1 MVRKFS
7 LAGANEKSTSA
18 QCNGASLTMEN
29 KNASTSGVTCNASDS
44 EKSNDH
50 ILTLMHLRKVL
61 NELLRSANSSEDRDR
76 KLYPV
81 IRLFMKVCKVFT
93 VEEITNRFK
102 EAAQFVSLISNFL
115 VQEIRIRAA
124 CPSTALPLTTLET
137 ALSVEAVCLL
147 ASGNRI
153 EAAVEIVA
161 YLKPTSDCSET
172 KVSGWSMLYSLSFL
186 LSSNKNCIVESA
198 CKTSL
203 PSTLVK
209 SLYLFCDLP
218 KTCPLDEDQVRT
230 LRGTLMKTM
239 TAMLKNP
246 RGIEQM
252 ASKDDLVLLFC
263 GVSSWCPVFNHTWRN
278 CSAELLM
285 TISSGVRSLL
295 LINYIHTHKCI
306 ELFVDNLKHSTQES
320 IPDMVEMICC
330 LLCIL
335 KDFASVSSI
344 LLDDFENADGYKFLS
359 DLVLQYENVQGQNE
373 QDSLRNLLFLVN
385 SVVSAGCDEIKLPE
399 VQNPWKTS
407 RTFHMPQPLGE
418 GRTVRNMKAF
428 ELLEAVF
435 IHSRQTYICCTIL
448 DVLYSMLT
456 ADPVNYFILENRC
469 PLGKFLETLSTKSLK
484 VQRKLF
490 DLIEYV
496 VFQLNYLPSKEFI
509 AIGPVLKMN
518 KLYRGSLDMASIH
531 LILGSLFK
539 ILTYSPAVKD
549 VFREVGLL
557 DVFITVLQ
565 NVYTSVKSEN
575 EPNEQLWDTF
585 TLTINTL
592 CLLVKQ
598 CNANV
603 VLVREI
609 GGTKTVFTM
618 VEDDRC
624 RPLALKLL
632 QHIMMNPSGEDEL
645 AGVLALLHSPTDNPI
660 SLKSDVLQFLSFVL
674 RESHR
679 VRMAFRRV
687 GGYVYLLSLILNMSG
702 SFKNLNKDFQQSD
715 SFFENFAYLR
725 NIFKV
730 LTMSMRFE
738 PSNAMFFQNEVKFNS
753 LTDSLHLLGC
763 FSEKRSFSV
772 IPVKKGIAEL
782 RVDFLSTLCD
792 IFNVAADEK
801 LSFPKGDLSENVV
814 VICAVLRLL
823 YDMAF
828 DRSDRTGKVIE
839 FSSEQPAH
847 SPNMI
852 SYRFASLIGQNA
864 FVVHTGAV
872 MCMFELLLYVE
883 QPNPMETL
891 NIQLFIIEI
900 VKSILRTERNQQ
912 VMCCVGLPRLLFDT
926 VSDVFFEEEHPLLPP
941 SYYILERLAAQG
953 MTPNELRS
961 FLRLDKPW
969 CCADLDSDEPCGSNV
984 VALNRVKTLV
994 SMMTPKDLRLS
1005 LLNASPPFVEFDM
1018 SIEGFGCIFL
1028 PSIAPVGF
1036 GFVTGG
1042 LPLMHSNSQ
1051 DATVMNRGGLGNG
1064 ERIFPPLA
1072 GLTYLCWVYVER
1084 FSESGAEAHPLR
1096 LLTVYRTLASSH
1108 SHVGQSCHQSRSLEA
1123 STPPTMQGSSE
1134 IACLQMQIS
1143 PVDRSLIIATYETD
1157 TPGADLDKDVG
1168 NADGFVRVGIEELRR
1183 DRQWNHLAVVL
1194 NRSVLKSSTVTVYVN
1209 GQQKASQRIQYVS
1222 HWPTMG
1228 TGAVASSLTTPQ
1240 TCTVNALIGTAPGPF
1255 RKQSSLLWRLSGA
1268 YLIEEA
1274 MSPQA
1279 VGQAYELGPHY
1290 TGSFQSPSSFL
1301 GCPMASL
1308 VTEERVSFG
1317 LHATA
1322 MSTMTLA
1329 RLRKIYNKQD
1339 SRAIGKLLGISSH
1352 ENITPVRLMH
1362 NSTVHLSGP
1371 ARTLGGVLV
1380 GYLGMRTFCA
1390 KSSAKLLETV
1400 GGIACVLGLVS
1411 MADDTE
1417 SLYAAIKALFFA
1429 LKTNRALNSEME
1441 KIHGYQILTVLLK
1454 EKSRFLN
1461 THVLYLLF
1469 SMVGTLDVTR
1479 ETVVIPNTQAF
1490 EDLFCDLQVWNDASV
1505 DLQRLLYEH
1514 FYQLIT
1520 ESGSH
1525 EENLA
1530 IVRHVGLLPRLL
1542 YTLAHQPHLLKATK
1556 DVIFNLISAILQPI
1570 ADYTS
1575 VLKFGQFIIATLQI
1589 KETSNI
1595 EKSLPN
1601 DIQDLQA
1608 LLFNEDA
1615 ETEVDAATMRIAYL
1629 VYIRN
1634 RCLNILLNMLL
1645 NTSGKLNFQL
1655 CEQICKVL
1663 GFDWILALFNASNHK
1678 GTVRAGLQILLTIAK
1693 HSTLLNRFKEGVGN
1707 GGWLTDAESVVQNRA
1722 GVLLGFSVSA
1732 RGSSVGSSCDL
1743 NLEICNLA
1751 GFVAL
1756 QHLLPCHASLAETQI
1771 ACASLLVGHS
1781 ARHLPTVHAVDV
1793 ESIWSLIFNNAGEQA
1808 VVTGAMSKL
1817 DLCPEAS
1824 LPLLSVV
1831 RACVASNEF
1840 TRAECSEQNAVTLV
1854 QFVAFLYRNNSEF
1867 SNYAQT
1873 SDFVVALAST
1883 LLRPNSKCRNN
1894 TSEEETLQWTLPNH
1908 PAVRHVLELLSSIA
1922 IDGFLSG
1929 QPNKHESVIDIL
1941 LGPIQQNTNTME
1953 EFRPL
1958 VTAFLLNTMDRLEA
1972 TDVLARGVGVPMS
1985 SPAAPCTNYSILAAN
2000 IFYFTGKVVYCLWND
2015 LFDGDPQSVFE
2026 FILKLFA
2033 QVKRK
2038 SGPGVP
2044 LDALY
2049 SSWNRCILFLL
2060 SRVLDDMKAQRT
2072 VIECLQKITANR
2084 ALLFS
2089 SANGEPEFFCC
2100 LAHLLFMLSDVG
2112 GLQAPHK
2119 LDSEIETEKEEIEQ
2133 RRLYDGRKLVSA
2145 NAKRVWEEL
2154 FLAKKQLLEETLAVT
2169 IMPDV
2174 GASRAFASAAA
2185 SQQWLNFVDNEMKGC
2200 YGAKDALQIHLQLQS
2215 KLHMVT
2221 GGLQRLASKKN
2232 IKTTG
2237 TGRQTI
2243 VSKQEFLMWLK
2254 VHVTLIHELF
2264 DLQYTRY
2271 LQWHEHTKKWCLDEW
2286 TNLKQEL
2293 TRERGLWGPKNPSVL
2308 NKYML
2313 DSTEGPCR
2321 MRMKMIPNISFYVD
2335 YPYRPN
2341 VMNLENK
2348 TTKNKL
2354 PCSCD
2359 SQLYYERVKTRH
2371 GSCFDPRIIDL
2382 SQPNSSKLEEG
2393 VQFDDAIVDV
2403 NAQMIKNTIKRSA
2416 TSVSS
2421 ADGERDEANGGT
2433 ASSSD
2438 EPNSINDDVVVD
2450 DTASSSVFSD
2460 SPQARPRECTSFSTL
2475 CSSSSVASEQPE
2487 RLFLPKEPDSQTL
2500 LRLLEEGEEL
2510 NSMYRCARICGLDSS
2525 EGLLLFGKYHYYV
2538 IDGFTLLKTREIRDL
2553 DFLPEELHD
2562 PIVPYIASGATRNR
2576 SQKRLCSK
2584 FAYEDIREC
2593 HKRRYLLQPIAIEV
2607 FSSDGR
2613 NHLLAFPRKIRDKI
2627 YAKLLACAKSLTGA
2641 GHQSVSGQ
2649 KSGVDV
2655 EQGAGLL
2662 AVLMGETSVTQ
2673 RWVRGEISNFQYL
2686 MHLNTLAGRSYND
2699 LSQYPVFPWILS
2711 DYDSEELDLTNPNTF
2726 RDLSKPMGAQ
2736 TPARLEQFLKR
2747 FREWDDPSGE
2757 TPPYMYGT
2765 HYSSA
2770 MIVVSYLV
2778 RVEPFTQQFL
2788 KLQGGHFDLADRMF
2802 HSVKDAWLSAS
2813 RNNMADVK
2821 ELVPEF
2827 FYLPNFLLNS
2837 NHFEL
2842 GVKQSG
2848 LRLGD
2853 VILPPWA
2860 KGDAREFVRLH
2871 RQALE
2876 SDYVS
2881 AHLNQWIDLIFG
2893 YRQQGQAAVDAFNL
2907 FHHLFYEA
2915 NVNFEAIEDPLTKN
2929 ATIGFINNFGQIP
2942 SQLFKK
2948 PHPVKRSLKSTLPL
2962 LQHSISS
2969 SSAACTL
2976 AQQGV
2981 EGPTAAG
2988 PLFYHVAE
2996 NLKPPLQPVRELKQA
3011 VGHMAQNDK
3020 GTLLAVEQN
3029 KVLVPP
3035 QFHRYL
3041 AWGFPDNSIRLGSSD
3056 FDKSVCIHE
3065 SPHWGDVICAS
3076 CPNAHTAVTGSTCS
3090 VVCVWEIVGAASRNQ
3105 PAHLELRKRLYG
3117 HTEPVSCIYASTNF
3131 GVIVSGSRDRTCIVW
3146 DLSKLSFIRQLG
3158 PHAGPV
3164 SAVSVNEATGVIAS
3178 CSGTHLHL
3186 WSFDGQKL
3194 AWVNTADGCKKSD
3207 INEIIIAIT
3216 FSVLNEWDS
3225 QHVIAVGTNTGI
3237 VKLWT
3242 VKFVKVFDECNHGGR
3257 RIISSK
3263 ASSRSYS
3270 ALFAVEPECDSYC
3283 DTMDHVAV
3291 EAVNTYPNN
3300 DHCDNGLTMDKVSFT
3315 LGNNSHSSE
3324 DDEQDSDAVFDE
3336 SVSNVLPTSS
3346 CAEEQSG
3353 NDEMDIR
3360 RRSSEST
3367 MQKSSEGTN
3376 FCADELQRKFHWER
3390 QLVFR
3395 GKLTMHTA
3403 FERKDNPTPAAVTAL
3418 MPSKDHKALYVGDG
3432 RGRVWMWTIGDGHI
3446 GGRADH
3452 WVQDPSRNL
3461 CSNCHQKFTLTD
3473 RRHHCR
3479 NCGQLFCSK
3488 CSRFESEIRHLRIR
3502 RPVRVCQSCHARLKA
3517 IDDCQSTN
3525 HATYQGN
3532 G

>member
-7 LAGANEKSTSA
+7 FVGANEKSTSA
-18 QCNGASLTMEN
+18 QCNGASSTTEN
-29 KNASTSGVTCNASDS
+29 KNASTSGATCNASDS
-44 EKSNDH
+44 EKSSDH

-124 CPSTALPLTTLET
+124 CPST
-137 ALSVEAVCLL
+137 V
-147 ASGNRI
+147 

-239 TAMLKNP
+239 TVMLRNP

-306 ELFVDNLKHSTQES
+306 ELFVDNLKHSTQET

-335 KDFASVSSI
+335 KDFASVSSL
-344 LLDDFENADGYKFLS
+344 LLDDFENADGYKFLG
-359 DLVLQYENVQGQNE
+359 DLVLQYENVQRQNE

-407 RTFHMPQPLGE
+407 RPFHMPQPLGE

-428 ELLEAVF
+428 ELLETVF

-518 KLYRGSLDMASIH
+518 KDMASIH

-539 ILTYSPAVKD
+539 ILTYNPSVKD

-609 GGTKTVFTM
+609 GGTKTVFAM
-618 VEDDRC
+618 VEDDCC

-687 GGYVYLLSLILNMSG
+687 GGYVYLLSLILNMG
-702 SFKNLNKDFQQSD
+702 GTFKNLKKDFQHSD

-763 FSEKRSFSV
+763 FSEKRLFSV

-801 LSFPKGDLSENVV
+801 LSFPEGDLSENVV
-814 VICAVLRLL
+814 VICAILRLL

-828 DRSDRTGKVIE
+828 DRSDRNGKVIE
-839 FSSEQPAH
+839 FTSEEPAH

-891 NIQLFIIEI
+891 NVQLFIIEM

-969 CCADLDSDEPCGSNV
+969 CCADLDSDEPSGSNV

-1051 DATVMNRGGLGNG
+1051 DGAVMNRGGLGNG

-1084 FSESGAEAHPLR
+1084 FSESGADAHPLR

-1108 SHVGQSCHQSRSLEA
+1108 SHVGQPCHHQSRSLEP
-1123 STPPTMQGSSE
+1123 STPPTLQGNSE

-1168 NADGFVRVGIEELRR
+1168 SADGFVRLGIEELRR

-1228 TGAVASSLTTPQ
+1228 SGAVASSLTTPQ

-1268 YLIEEA
+1268 YLVEEA
-1274 MSPQA
+1274 MSSQA

-1301 GCPMASL
+1301 GRPMASL

-1352 ENITPVRLMH
+1352 ENITPVRLIH
-1362 NSTVHLSGP
+1362 NSTVHLGGP

-1542 YTLAHQPHLLKATK
+1542 YTLAYQPHLLKATK

-1575 VLKFGQFIIATLQI
+1575 LLKFGQFIIATLQI

-1608 LLFNEDA
+1608 LLFNEDVEA
-1615 ETEVDAATMRIAYL
+1615 EVDAATMRIAYL

-1663 GFDWILALFNASNHK
+1663 GFDWILALFYGSNHK

-1756 QHLLPCHASLAETQI
+1756 QYLLPGHASLAETQI

-1781 ARHLPTVHAVDV
+1781 ARHLPTAHAQNV
-1793 ESIWSLIFNNAGEQA
+1793 ESIWSLIFNNAGDQA
-1808 VVTGAMSKL
+1808 VVTGAMGKL

-1831 RACVASNEF
+1831 RACVASVSGGFRISFFFHFICFFF
-1840 TRAECSEQNAVTLV
+1840 TKFPVTL
-1854 QFVAFLYRNNSEF
+1854 
-1867 SNYAQT
+1867 
-1873 SDFVVALAST
+1873 
-1883 LLRPNSKCRNN
+1883 
-1894 TSEEETLQWTLPNH
+1894 
-1908 PAVRHVLELLSSIA
+1908 
-1922 IDGFLSG
+1922 
-1929 QPNKHESVIDIL
+1929 
-1941 LGPIQQNTNTME
+1941 
-1953 EFRPL
+1953 
-1958 VTAFLLNTMDRLEA
+1958 
-1972 TDVLARGVGVPMS
+1972 
-1985 SPAAPCTNYSILAAN
+1985 
-2000 IFYFTGKVVYCLWND
+2000 
-2015 LFDGDPQSVFE
+2015 
-2026 FILKLFA
+2026 
-2033 QVKRK
+2033 
-2038 SGPGVP
+2038 
-2044 LDALY
+2044 
-2049 SSWNRCILFLL
+2049 
-2060 SRVLDDMKAQRT
+2060 
-2072 VIECLQKITANR
+2072 
-2084 ALLFS
+2084 
-2089 SANGEPEFFCC
+2089 
-2100 LAHLLFMLSDVG
+2100 
-2112 GLQAPHK
+2112 
-2119 LDSEIETEKEEIEQ
+2119 
-2133 RRLYDGRKLVSA
+2133 
-2145 NAKRVWEEL
+2145 
-2154 FLAKKQLLEETLAVT
+2154 
-2169 IMPDV
+2169 
-2174 GASRAFASAAA
+2174 
-2185 SQQWLNFVDNEMKGC
+2185 
-2200 YGAKDALQIHLQLQS
+2200 
-2215 KLHMVT
+2215 
-2221 GGLQRLASKKN
+2221 
-2232 IKTTG
+2232 
-2237 TGRQTI
+2237 
-2243 VSKQEFLMWLK
+2243 
-2254 VHVTLIHELF
+2254 
-2264 DLQYTRY
+2264 
-2271 LQWHEHTKKWCLDEW
+2271 
-2286 TNLKQEL
+2286 
-2293 TRERGLWGPKNPSVL
+2293 
-2308 NKYML
+2308 
-2313 DSTEGPCR
+2313 
-2321 MRMKMIPNISFYVD
+2321 
-2335 YPYRPN
+2335 
-2341 VMNLENK
+2341 
-2348 TTKNKL
+2348 
-2354 PCSCD
+2354 
-2359 SQLYYERVKTRH
+2359 
-2371 GSCFDPRIIDL
+2371 
-2382 SQPNSSKLEEG
+2382 
-2393 VQFDDAIVDV
+2393 
-2403 NAQMIKNTIKRSA
+2403 
-2416 TSVSS
+2416 
-2421 ADGERDEANGGT
+2421 
-2433 ASSSD
+2433 
-2438 EPNSINDDVVVD
+2438 
-2450 DTASSSVFSD
+2450 
-2460 SPQARPRECTSFSTL
+2460 
-2475 CSSSSVASEQPE
+2475 
-2487 RLFLPKEPDSQTL
+2487 
-2500 LRLLEEGEEL
+2500 
-2510 NSMYRCARICGLDSS
+2510 
-2525 EGLLLFGKYHYYV
+2525 
-2538 IDGFTLLKTREIRDL
+2538 
-2553 DFLPEELHD
+2553 
-2562 PIVPYIASGATRNR
+2562 
-2576 SQKRLCSK
+2576 
-2584 FAYEDIREC
+2584 
-2593 HKRRYLLQPIAIEV
+2593 
-2607 FSSDGR
+2607 
-2613 NHLLAFPRKIRDKI
+2613 
-2627 YAKLLACAKSLTGA
+2627 
-2641 GHQSVSGQ
+2641 
-2649 KSGVDV
+2649 
-2655 EQGAGLL
+2655 
-2662 AVLMGETSVTQ
+2662 
-2673 RWVRGEISNFQYL
+2673 
-2686 MHLNTLAGRSYND
+2686 
-2699 LSQYPVFPWILS
+2699 
-2711 DYDSEELDLTNPNTF
+2711 
-2726 RDLSKPMGAQ
+2726 
-2736 TPARLEQFLKR
+2736 
-2747 FREWDDPSGE
+2747 
-2757 TPPYMYGT
+2757 
-2765 HYSSA
+2765 
-2770 MIVVSYLV
+2770 
-2778 RVEPFTQQFL
+2778 
-2788 KLQGGHFDLADRMF
+2788 
-2802 HSVKDAWLSAS
+2802 
-2813 RNNMADVK
+2813 
-2821 ELVPEF
+2821 
-2827 FYLPNFLLNS
+2827 
-2837 NHFEL
+2837 
-2842 GVKQSG
+2842 
-2848 LRLGD
+2848 
-2853 VILPPWA
+2853 
-2860 KGDAREFVRLH
+2860 
-2871 RQALE
+2871 
-2876 SDYVS
+2876 
-2881 AHLNQWIDLIFG
+2881 
-2893 YRQQGQAAVDAFNL
+2893 
-2907 FHHLFYEA
+2907 
-2915 NVNFEAIEDPLTKN
+2915 
-2929 ATIGFINNFGQIP
+2929 
-2942 SQLFKK
+2942 
-2948 PHPVKRSLKSTLPL
+2948 
-2962 LQHSISS
+2962 
-2969 SSAACTL
+2969 
-2976 AQQGV
+2976 
-2981 EGPTAAG
+2981 
-2988 PLFYHVAE
+2988 
-2996 NLKPPLQPVRELKQA
+2996 
-3011 VGHMAQNDK
+3011 
-3020 GTLLAVEQN
+3020 
-3029 KVLVPP
+3029 
-3035 QFHRYL
+3035 
-3041 AWGFPDNSIRLGSSD
+3041 
-3056 FDKSVCIHE
+3056 
-3065 SPHWGDVICAS
+3065 
-3076 CPNAHTAVTGSTCS
+3076 
-3090 VVCVWEIVGAASRNQ
+3090 
-3105 PAHLELRKRLYG
+3105 
-3117 HTEPVSCIYASTNF
+3117 
-3131 GVIVSGSRDRTCIVW
+3131 
-3146 DLSKLSFIRQLG
+3146 
-3158 PHAGPV
+3158 
-3164 SAVSVNEATGVIAS
+3164 
-3178 CSGTHLHL
+3178 
-3186 WSFDGQKL
+3186 
-3194 AWVNTADGCKKSD
+3194 
-3207 INEIIIAIT
+3207 
-3216 FSVLNEWDS
+3216 
-3225 QHVIAVGTNTGI
+3225 
-3237 VKLWT
+3237 
-3242 VKFVKVFDECNHGGR
+3242 
-3257 RIISSK
+3257 
-3263 ASSRSYS
+3263 
-3270 ALFAVEPECDSYC
+3270 
-3283 DTMDHVAV
+3283 
-3291 EAVNTYPNN
+3291 
-3300 DHCDNGLTMDKVSFT
+3300 
-3315 LGNNSHSSE
+3315 
-3324 DDEQDSDAVFDE
+3324 
-3336 SVSNVLPTSS
+3336 
-3346 CAEEQSG
+3346 
-3353 NDEMDIR
+3353 
-3360 RRSSEST
+3360 
-3367 MQKSSEGTN
+3367 
-3376 FCADELQRKFHWER
+3376 
-3390 QLVFR
+3390 
-3395 GKLTMHTA
+3395 
-3403 FERKDNPTPAAVTAL
+3403 
-3418 MPSKDHKALYVGDG
+3418 
-3432 RGRVWMWTIGDGHI
+3432 
-3446 GGRADH
+3446 
-3452 WVQDPSRNL
+3452 
-3461 CSNCHQKFTLTD
+3461 
-3473 RRHHCR
+3473 
-3479 NCGQLFCSK
+3479 
-3488 CSRFESEIRHLRIR
+3488 
-3502 RPVRVCQSCHARLKA
+3502 
-3517 IDDCQSTN
+3517 
-3525 HATYQGN
+3525 YQ
-3532 G
+3532 

>member
-7 LAGANEKSTSA
+7 FVGANEKSTSA
-18 QCNGASLTMEN
+18 QCNGASSTTEN
-29 KNASTSGVTCNASDS
+29 KNASTSGATCNASDS
-44 EKSNDH
+44 EKSSDH

-239 TAMLKNP
+239 TVMLRNP

-306 ELFVDNLKHSTQES
+306 ELFVDNLKHSTQET

-335 KDFASVSSI
+335 KDFASVSSL
-344 LLDDFENADGYKFLS
+344 LLDDFENADGYKFLG
-359 DLVLQYENVQGQNE
+359 DLRQNE

-407 RTFHMPQPLGE
+407 RPFHMPQPLGE

-428 ELLEAVF
+428 ELLETVF

-518 KLYRGSLDMASIH
+518 KLYCGLFYLDCAVELDMASIH

-539 ILTYSPAVKD
+539 ILTYNPAVKD

-557 DVFITVLQ
+557 DF
-565 NVYTSVKSEN
+565 NCCA

-609 GGTKTVFTM
+609 GGTKTVFAM
-618 VEDDRC
+618 VEDDCC

-660 SLKSDVLQFLSFVL
+660 SLKSDVLQ
-674 RESHR
+674 
-679 VRMAFRRV
+679 
-687 GGYVYLLSLILNMSG
+687 
-702 SFKNLNKDFQQSD
+702 
-715 SFFENFAYLR
+715 
-725 NIFKV
+725 
-730 LTMSMRFE
+730 
-738 PSNAMFFQNEVKFNS
+738 VKFNS

-801 LSFPKGDLSENVV
+801 LSFPEGDLSENVV
-814 VICAVLRLL
+814 VICAILRLL

-828 DRSDRTGKVIE
+828 DRSDRNGKVIE
-839 FSSEQPAH
+839 FTSEQPAH

-891 NIQLFIIEI
+891 NVQLFIIEM

-969 CCADLDSDEPCGSNV
+969 CCADLDSDEPSGSNV

-1051 DATVMNRGGLGNG
+1051 DGAVMNRGGLGNG

-1084 FSESGAEAHPLR
+1084 FSESGADAHPLR

-1108 SHVGQSCHQSRSLEA
+1108 SHVGQPCHHQSRSLEP
-1123 STPPTMQGSSE
+1123 STPPTLQGSSE

-1168 NADGFVRVGIEELRR
+1168 SADGFVRLGIEELRR

-1268 YLIEEA
+1268 YLVEEA
-1274 MSPQA
+1274 MSSQA

-1301 GCPMASL
+1301 GRPMASL

-1329 RLRKIYNKQD
+1329 HLQQARQ
-1339 SRAIGKLLGISSH
+1339 SRYWQTAWHIQSREH
-1352 ENITPVRLMH
+1352 H
-1362 NSTVHLSGP
+1362 AGP

-1542 YTLAHQPHLLKATK
+1542 YTLAYQPHLLKATK

-1575 VLKFGQFIIATLQI
+1575 LLKFGQFIIATLQI

-1608 LLFNEDA
+1608 LLFNEDVEA
-1615 ETEVDAATMRIAYL
+1615 EVDAATMRIAYL

-1663 GFDWILALFNASNHK
+1663 GFDWILALFYGSNHK

-1756 QHLLPCHASLAETQI
+1756 QYLLPGHASLAETQI

-1781 ARHLPTVHAVDV
+1781 ARHLPTAHAQNV
-1793 ESIWSLIFNNAGEQA
+1793 ESIWSLIFNNAGDQA
-1808 VVTGAMSKL
+1808 VVTGAMGKL

-1840 TRAECSEQNAVTLV
+1840 ARTECSEQNAVTLI
-1854 QFVAFLYRNNSEF
+1854 QFVAFLYQNNSEF

-1894 TSEEETLQWTLPNH
+1894 IEEETVRFTLPNH

-1941 LGPIQQNTNTME
+1941 LGPVQQNTNTVE

-1972 TDVLARGVGVPMS
+1972 TDVLARGVGVPMC

-2000 IFYFTGKVVYCLWND
+2000 IFYFAGKVVYCLWND
-2015 LFDGDPQSVFE
+2015 LFDGDSQSVFE

-2072 VIECLQKITANR
+2072 VVECLQKITANR

-2089 SANGEPEFFCC
+2089 TANGEPEFFCC

-2112 GLQAPHK
+2112 GLQPQHK
-2119 LDSEIETEKEEIEQ
+2119 LNNETEKEEIEQ

-2154 FLAKKQLLEETLAVT
+2154 FLAKKQLLEETLGVT

-2200 YGAKDALQIHLQLQS
+2200 YGAKDALQIHIQLQS

-2232 IKTTG
+2232 IKSTG
-2237 TGRQTI
+2237 TARQTV
-2243 VSKQEFLMWLK
+2243 VSKQEFMMWLK

-2321 MRMKMIPNISFYVD
+2321 MRMKMIPNINFYVD

-2421 ADGERDEANGGT
+2421 ADGDRDEANGT

-2438 EPNSINDDVVVD
+2438 EPISINDDVAVD

-2460 SPQARPRECTSFSTL
+2460 SPHARPRDGSSFSSSTL
-2475 CSSSSVASEQPE
+2475 CSSASVASEQPE

-2627 YAKLLACAKSLTGA
+2627 YAKLLACAKSLTDA

-2662 AVLMGETSVTQ
+2662 AVLMGEMSVTQ

-2962 LQHSISS
+2962 QHSISS
-2969 SSAACTL
+2969 NAACAV

-2996 NLKPPLQPVRELKQA
+2996 NLKPPLQPLRELKQA

-3020 GTLLAVEQN
+3020 GALLAVEQN

-3194 AWVNTADGCKKSD
+3194 AWVNTADSCKKSD
-3207 INEIIIAIT
+3207 MNEIIITIT
-3216 FSVLNEWDS
+3216 FSLLNEWDS
-3225 QHVIAVGTNTGI
+3225 QHVVAVGTNTGI

-3242 VKFVKVFDECNHGGR
+3242 VKFVKVFDDCSHVGR
-3257 RIISSK
+3257 ISSK
-3263 ASSRSYS
+3263 SSSRSYC
-3270 ALFAVEPECDSYC
+3270 ALFAAEPDRDSHCD
-3283 DTMDHVAV
+3283 MDHVAV
-3291 EAVNTYPNN
+3291 EAVNAFSNN
-3300 DHCDNGLTMDKVSFT
+3300 DHCDGLTNDKVSFT
-3315 LGNNSHSSE
+3315 LGNSNNSHSSE
-3324 DDEQDSDAVFDE
+3324 DDEQDSDAAFVDE
-3336 SVSNVLPTSS
+3336 GVSKVLPTSS
-3346 CAEEQSG
+3346 CAEVIQSR
-3353 NDEMDIR
+3353 NSEMVDIR

-3367 MQKSSEGTN
+3367 MQKSSEG
-3376 FCADELQRKFHWER
+3376 ADCCGDGEPQRKFHWER

-3403 FERKDNPTPAAVTAL
+3403 FERKDNPAPAAVTAL

-3432 RGRVWMWTIGDGHI
+3432 RGRVWMWTVGDGHI

-3479 NCGQLFCSK
+3479 NCGQLFCSR

-3517 IDDCQSTN
+3517 TDDSQSSN
-3525 HATYQGN
+3525 HATYEGN

>member
-7 LAGANEKSTSA
+7 LVGANEKSTSA
-18 QCNGASLTMEN
+18 QCNGASSTTEN
-29 KNASTSGVTCNASDS
+29 KNASTSGATCNASDS
-44 EKSNDH
+44 EKSSDH

-124 CPSTALPLTTLET
+124 CPST
-137 ALSVEAVCLL
+137 V
-147 ASGNRI
+147 

-239 TAMLKNP
+239 TVMLRNP

-306 ELFVDNLKHSTQES
+306 ELFVDNLKHSTQET

-335 KDFASVSSI
+335 KDFASVSSL
-344 LLDDFENADGYKFLS
+344 LLDDFENADGYKFLG
-359 DLVLQYENVQGQNE
+359 DLVLQYENVQRQNE

-407 RTFHMPQPLGE
+407 RPFHMPQPLGE

-428 ELLEAVF
+428 ELLETVF

-518 KLYRGSLDMASIH
+518 KDMASIH

-539 ILTYSPAVKD
+539 ILTYNPAVKD

-609 GGTKTVFTM
+609 GGTKTVFAM
-618 VEDDRC
+618 VEDDCC

-687 GGYVYLLSLILNMSG
+687 GGYVYLLSLILNMG
-702 SFKNLNKDFQQSD
+702 GTFKNLKKDFNNLVWYFWSI
-715 SFFENFAYLR
+715 A

-801 LSFPKGDLSENVV
+801 LSFPEGDLSENVV
-814 VICAVLRLL
+814 VICAILRLL

-828 DRSDRTGKVIE
+828 DRSDRNGKVIE

-891 NIQLFIIEI
+891 NVQLFIIEM

-941 SYYILERLAAQG
+941 CYYILERLAAQG

-969 CCADLDSDEPCGSNV
+969 CCADLDSDEPSGSNV

-1051 DATVMNRGGLGNG
+1051 DGAVMNRGGLGNG

-1072 GLTYLCWVYVER
+1072 GLTYMCWVYVER
-1084 FSESGAEAHPLR
+1084 FSESGPDAHPLR

-1108 SHVGQSCHQSRSLEA
+1108 SHVGQPCHHQSRSLEP
-1123 STPPTMQGSSE
+1123 STPPTLQGNSE

-1168 NADGFVRVGIEELRR
+1168 NADGFVRLGIEELRR

-1268 YLIEEA
+1268 YLVEEA
-1274 MSPQA
+1274 MSSQA

-1301 GCPMASL
+1301 GRPMASL

-1352 ENITPVRLMH
+1352 ENITPVRLIH
-1362 NSTVHLSGP
+1362 NSTVHLGGP

-1520 ESGSH
+1520 ESGH

-1542 YTLAHQPHLLKATK
+1542 YTLAYQPHLLKATK
-1556 DVIFNLISAILQPI
+1556 DFV
-1570 ADYTS
+1570 YR
-1575 VLKFGQFIIATLQI
+1575 FGQFIIATLQI

-1608 LLFNEDA
+1608 LLFNEDVEA
-1615 ETEVDAATMRIAYL
+1615 EVDAATMRIAYL

-1663 GFDWILALFNASNHK
+1663 GFDWILALFYGSNHK

-1756 QHLLPCHASLAETQI
+1756 QYLLPGHASLAETQI

-1781 ARHLPTVHAVDV
+1781 ARHLPTAHAQNV

-1808 VVTGAMSKL
+1808 VVTGAMGKL

-1840 TRAECSEQNAVTLV
+1840 ARAECSEQNAVTLI
-1854 QFVAFLYRNNSEF
+1854 QRP
-1867 SNYAQT
+1867 
-1873 SDFVVALAST
+1873 T
-1883 LLRPNSKCRNN
+1883 LSSLWLHPLRPNSKCRNN
-1894 TSEEETLQWTLPNH
+1894 IEEETVRLTLPNH

-1922 IDGFLSG
+1922 VDGFLSG

-1941 LGPIQQNTNTME
+1941 LGPVQQNTNTVE

-2000 IFYFTGKVVYCLWND
+2000 IFYFAGKVVYCLWND

-2072 VIECLQKITANR
+2072 VVECLQKITANR

-2089 SANGEPEFFCC
+2089 TANGEPEFFCC

-2112 GLQAPHK
+2112 GLQPQHN
-2119 LDSEIETEKEEIEQ
+2119 ETEKEEIEQ

-2154 FLAKKQLLEETLAVT
+2154 FLAKKQLLEETLGVT

-2200 YGAKDALQIHLQLQS
+2200 YGAKDALQIHIQLQS

-2232 IKTTG
+2232 IKSTG
-2237 TGRQTI
+2237 TARQTV
-2243 VSKQEFLMWLK
+2243 VSKQEFMMWLK

-2321 MRMKMIPNISFYVD
+2321 MRMKMIPNINFYVD

-2359 SQLYYERVKTRH
+2359 SQLYYERVKSRH

-2421 ADGERDEANGGT
+2421 ADGDRDEANGT

-2438 EPNSINDDVVVD
+2438 EPISINDDVAVD

-2460 SPQARPRECTSFSTL
+2460 SPQARPRDGSSFSSSTL
-2475 CSSSSVASEQPE
+2475 CSSASIASEQPE

-2627 YAKLLACAKSLTGA
+2627 YAKLLACAKSLTDA

-2649 KSGVDV
+2649 KSGVTWNK
-2655 EQGAGLL
+2655 A
-2662 AVLMGETSVTQ
+2662 
-2673 RWVRGEISNFQYL
+2673 
-2686 MHLNTLAGRSYND
+2686 
-2699 LSQYPVFPWILS
+2699 PVCW
-2711 DYDSEELDLTNPNTF
+2711 
-2726 RDLSKPMGAQ
+2726 Q
-2736 TPARLEQFLKR
+2736 
-2747 FREWDDPSGE
+2747 
-2757 TPPYMYGT
+2757 
-2765 HYSSA
+2765 
-2770 MIVVSYLV
+2770 
-2778 RVEPFTQQFL
+2778 
-2788 KLQGGHFDLADRMF
+2788 
-2802 HSVKDAWLSAS
+2802 
-2813 RNNMADVK
+2813 
-2821 ELVPEF
+2821 
-2827 FYLPNFLLNS
+2827 
-2837 NHFEL
+2837 
-2842 GVKQSG
+2842 
-2848 LRLGD
+2848 
-2853 VILPPWA
+2853 
-2860 KGDAREFVRLH
+2860 
-2871 RQALE
+2871 
-2876 SDYVS
+2876 
-2881 AHLNQWIDLIFG
+2881 
-2893 YRQQGQAAVDAFNL
+2893 
-2907 FHHLFYEA
+2907 
-2915 NVNFEAIEDPLTKN
+2915 
-2929 ATIGFINNFGQIP
+2929 
-2942 SQLFKK
+2942 
-2948 PHPVKRSLKSTLPL
+2948 
-2962 LQHSISS
+2962 
-2969 SSAACTL
+2969 C
-2976 AQQGV
+2976 
-2981 EGPTAAG
+2981 
-2988 PLFYHVAE
+2988 
-2996 NLKPPLQPVRELKQA
+2996 
-3011 VGHMAQNDK
+3011 
-3020 GTLLAVEQN
+3020 
-3029 KVLVPP
+3029 
-3035 QFHRYL
+3035 
-3041 AWGFPDNSIRLGSSD
+3041 
-3056 FDKSVCIHE
+3056 
-3065 SPHWGDVICAS
+3065 
-3076 CPNAHTAVTGSTCS
+3076 
-3090 VVCVWEIVGAASRNQ
+3090 
-3105 PAHLELRKRLYG
+3105 
-3117 HTEPVSCIYASTNF
+3117 
-3131 GVIVSGSRDRTCIVW
+3131 
-3146 DLSKLSFIRQLG
+3146 
-3158 PHAGPV
+3158 
-3164 SAVSVNEATGVIAS
+3164 
-3178 CSGTHLHL
+3178 
-3186 WSFDGQKL
+3186 
-3194 AWVNTADGCKKSD
+3194 
-3207 INEIIIAIT
+3207 
-3216 FSVLNEWDS
+3216 
-3225 QHVIAVGTNTGI
+3225 
-3237 VKLWT
+3237 
-3242 VKFVKVFDECNHGGR
+3242 
-3257 RIISSK
+3257 
-3263 ASSRSYS
+3263 
-3270 ALFAVEPECDSYC
+3270 
-3283 DTMDHVAV
+3283 
-3291 EAVNTYPNN
+3291 
-3300 DHCDNGLTMDKVSFT
+3300 
-3315 LGNNSHSSE
+3315 
-3324 DDEQDSDAVFDE
+3324 
-3336 SVSNVLPTSS
+3336 
-3346 CAEEQSG
+3346 
-3353 NDEMDIR
+3353 
-3360 RRSSEST
+3360 
-3367 MQKSSEGTN
+3367 
-3376 FCADELQRKFHWER
+3376 
-3390 QLVFR
+3390 
-3395 GKLTMHTA
+3395 
-3403 FERKDNPTPAAVTAL
+3403 
-3418 MPSKDHKALYVGDG
+3418 
-3432 RGRVWMWTIGDGHI
+3432 
-3446 GGRADH
+3446 
-3452 WVQDPSRNL
+3452 
-3461 CSNCHQKFTLTD
+3461 
-3473 RRHHCR
+3473 
-3479 NCGQLFCSK
+3479 
-3488 CSRFESEIRHLRIR
+3488 
-3502 RPVRVCQSCHARLKA
+3502 
-3517 IDDCQSTN
+3517 
-3525 HATYQGN
+3525 
-3532 G
+3532 

>member
-7 LAGANEKSTSA
+7 FVGANEKSTSA
-18 QCNGASLTMEN
+18 QCNGASSTTEN
-29 KNASTSGVTCNASDS
+29 KNASTSGATCNASDS
-44 EKSNDH
+44 EKSSDH

-124 CPSTALPLTTLET
+124 CPST
-137 ALSVEAVCLL
+137 V
-147 ASGNRI
+147 

-239 TAMLKNP
+239 TVMLRNP

-306 ELFVDNLKHSTQES
+306 ELFVDNLKHSTQET

-335 KDFASVSSI
+335 KDFASVSSL
-344 LLDDFENADGYKFLS
+344 LLDDFENADGYKFLG
-359 DLVLQYENVQGQNE
+359 DLVLQYENVQRQNE

-407 RTFHMPQPLGE
+407 RPFHMPQPLGE

-428 ELLEAVF
+428 ELLETVF

-518 KLYRGSLDMASIH
+518 KDMASIH

-539 ILTYSPAVKD
+539 ILTYNPAVKD

-609 GGTKTVFTM
+609 GGTKTVFAM
-618 VEDDRC
+618 VEDDCC

-687 GGYVYLLSLILNMSG
+687 GGYVYLLSLILNMG
-702 SFKNLNKDFQQSD
+702 GTFKNLKKDFQHTD

-801 LSFPKGDLSENVV
+801 LSFPEGDLSENVV
-814 VICAVLRLL
+814 VICAILRLL

-828 DRSDRTGKVIE
+828 DRSDRNGKVIE
-839 FSSEQPAH
+839 FTSEQPAH

-891 NIQLFIIEI
+891 NVQLFIIEM

-969 CCADLDSDEPCGSNV
+969 CCADLDSDEPSGSNV

-1051 DATVMNRGGLGNG
+1051 DGAVMNRGGLGNG

-1084 FSESGAEAHPLR
+1084 FSESGADAHPLR

-1108 SHVGQSCHQSRSLEA
+1108 SHVGQPCHHQSRSLEP
-1123 STPPTMQGSSE
+1123 STPPTLQGSSE

-1168 NADGFVRVGIEELRR
+1168 SADGFVRLGIEELRR

-1268 YLIEEA
+1268 YLVEEA
-1274 MSPQA
+1274 MSSQA

-1301 GCPMASL
+1301 GRPMASL

-1329 RLRKIYNKQD
+1329 HLQQARQ
-1339 SRAIGKLLGISSH
+1339 SRYWQTAWHIQSREH
-1352 ENITPVRLMH
+1352 H
-1362 NSTVHLSGP
+1362 AGP

-1542 YTLAHQPHLLKATK
+1542 YTLAYQPHLLKATK

-1575 VLKFGQFIIATLQI
+1575 LLKFGQFIIATLQI

-1608 LLFNEDA
+1608 LLFNEDVEA
-1615 ETEVDAATMRIAYL
+1615 EVDAATMRIAYL

-1663 GFDWILALFNASNHK
+1663 GFDWILALFYGSNHK

-1756 QHLLPCHASLAETQI
+1756 QYLLPGHASLAETQI

-1781 ARHLPTVHAVDV
+1781 ARHLPTAHAQNV
-1793 ESIWSLIFNNAGEQA
+1793 ESIWSLIFNNAGDQA
-1808 VVTGAMSKL
+1808 VVTGAMGKL

-1840 TRAECSEQNAVTLV
+1840 ARTECSEQNAVTLI
-1854 QFVAFLYRNNSEF
+1854 QFVAFLYQNNSEF

-1894 TSEEETLQWTLPNH
+1894 IEEETVRFTLPNH

-1941 LGPIQQNTNTME
+1941 LGPVQQNTNTVE

-1972 TDVLARGVGVPMS
+1972 TDVLARGVGVPMC

-2000 IFYFTGKVVYCLWND
+2000 IFYFAGKVVYCLWND
-2015 LFDGDPQSVFE
+2015 LFDGDSQSVFE

-2072 VIECLQKITANR
+2072 VVECLQKITANR

-2089 SANGEPEFFCC
+2089 TANGEPEFFCC

-2112 GLQAPHK
+2112 GLQPQHK
-2119 LDSEIETEKEEIEQ
+2119 LNNETEKEEIEQ

-2154 FLAKKQLLEETLAVT
+2154 FLAKKQLLEETLGVT

-2200 YGAKDALQIHLQLQS
+2200 YGAKDALQIHIQLQS

-2232 IKTTG
+2232 IKSTG
-2237 TGRQTI
+2237 TARQTV
-2243 VSKQEFLMWLK
+2243 VSKQEFMMWLK

-2321 MRMKMIPNISFYVD
+2321 MRMKMIPNINFYVD

-2421 ADGERDEANGGT
+2421 ADGDRDEANGT

-2438 EPNSINDDVVVD
+2438 EPISINDDVAVD

-2460 SPQARPRECTSFSTL
+2460 SPHARPRDGSSFSSSTL
-2475 CSSSSVASEQPE
+2475 CSSASVASEQPE

-2627 YAKLLACAKSLTGA
+2627 YAKLLACAKSLTDA

-2662 AVLMGETSVTQ
+2662 AVLMGEMSVTQ

-2962 LQHSISS
+2962 QHSISS
-2969 SSAACTL
+2969 NAACAV

-2996 NLKPPLQPVRELKQA
+2996 NLKPPLQPLRELKQA

-3020 GTLLAVEQN
+3020 GALLAVEQN

-3194 AWVNTADGCKKSD
+3194 AWVNTADSCKKSD
-3207 INEIIIAIT
+3207 MNEIIITIT
-3216 FSVLNEWDS
+3216 FSLLNEWDS
-3225 QHVIAVGTNTGI
+3225 QHVVAVGTNTGI

-3242 VKFVKVFDECNHGGR
+3242 VKFVKVFDDCSHVGR
-3257 RIISSK
+3257 ISSK
-3263 ASSRSYS
+3263 SSSRSYC
-3270 ALFAVEPECDSYC
+3270 ALFAAEPDRDSHCD
-3283 DTMDHVAV
+3283 MDHVAV
-3291 EAVNTYPNN
+3291 EAVNAFSNN
-3300 DHCDNGLTMDKVSFT
+3300 DHCDGLTNDKVSFT
-3315 LGNNSHSSE
+3315 LGNSNNSHSSE
-3324 DDEQDSDAVFDE
+3324 DDEQDSDAAFVDE
-3336 SVSNVLPTSS
+3336 GVSKVLPTSS
-3346 CAEEQSG
+3346 CAEVIQSR
-3353 NDEMDIR
+3353 NSEMVDIR

-3367 MQKSSEGTN
+3367 MQKSSEG
-3376 FCADELQRKFHWER
+3376 ADCCGDGEPQRKFHWER

-3403 FERKDNPTPAAVTAL
+3403 FERKDNPAPAAVTAL

-3432 RGRVWMWTIGDGHI
+3432 RGRVWMWTVGDGHI

-3479 NCGQLFCSK
+3479 NCGQLFCSR

-3517 IDDCQSTN
+3517 TDDSQSSN
-3525 HATYQGN
+3525 HATYEGN

>member
-7 LAGANEKSTSA
+7 FVGANEKSTSA
-18 QCNGASLTMEN
+18 QCNGASSTTEN
-29 KNASTSGVTCNASDS
+29 KNASTSGATCNASDS
-44 EKSNDH
+44 EKSSDH

-239 TAMLKNP
+239 TVMLRNP

-306 ELFVDNLKHSTQES
+306 ELFVDNLKHSTQET

-335 KDFASVSSI
+335 KDFASVSSL
-344 LLDDFENADGYKFLS
+344 LLDDFENADGYKFLG
-359 DLVLQYENVQGQNE
+359 DLVLQYENVQRQNE

-407 RTFHMPQPLGE
+407 RPFHMPQPLGE

-428 ELLEAVF
+428 ELLETVF

-518 KLYRGSLDMASIH
+518 KDMASIH

-539 ILTYSPAVKD
+539 ILTYNPAVKD

-609 GGTKTVFTM
+609 GGTKTVFAM
-618 VEDDRC
+618 VEDDCC

-687 GGYVYLLSLILNMSG
+687 GGYVYLLSLILNMG
-702 SFKNLNKDFQQSD
+702 GTFKNLKKDFQHTD

-801 LSFPKGDLSENVV
+801 LSFPEGDLSENVV
-814 VICAVLRLL
+814 VICAILRLL

-828 DRSDRTGKVIE
+828 DRSDRNGKVIE
-839 FSSEQPAH
+839 FTSEQPAH

-891 NIQLFIIEI
+891 NVQLFIIEM

-969 CCADLDSDEPCGSNV
+969 CCADLDSDEPSGSNV

-1051 DATVMNRGGLGNG
+1051 DGAVMNRGGLGNG

-1084 FSESGAEAHPLR
+1084 FSESGADAHPLR

-1108 SHVGQSCHQSRSLEA
+1108 SHVGQPCHHQSRSLEP
-1123 STPPTMQGSSE
+1123 STPPTLQGSSE

-1168 NADGFVRVGIEELRR
+1168 SADGFVRLGIEELRR

-1268 YLIEEA
+1268 YLVEEA
-1274 MSPQA
+1274 MSSQA

-1301 GCPMASL
+1301 GRPMASL

-1329 RLRKIYNKQD
+1329 HLQQARQ
-1339 SRAIGKLLGISSH
+1339 SRYWQTAWHIQSREH
-1352 ENITPVRLMH
+1352 H
-1362 NSTVHLSGP
+1362 AGP

-1542 YTLAHQPHLLKATK
+1542 YTLAYQPHLLKATK

-1575 VLKFGQFIIATLQI
+1575 LLKFGQFIIATLQI

-1608 LLFNEDA
+1608 LLFNEDVEA
-1615 ETEVDAATMRIAYL
+1615 EVDAATMRIAYL

-1663 GFDWILALFNASNHK
+1663 GFDWILALFYGSNHK

-1756 QHLLPCHASLAETQI
+1756 QYLLPGHASLAETQI

-1781 ARHLPTVHAVDV
+1781 ARHLPTAHAQNV
-1793 ESIWSLIFNNAGEQA
+1793 ESIWSLIFNNAGDQA
-1808 VVTGAMSKL
+1808 VVTGAMGKL

-1840 TRAECSEQNAVTLV
+1840 ARTECSEQNAVTLI
-1854 QFVAFLYRNNSEF
+1854 QFVAFLYQNNSEF

-1894 TSEEETLQWTLPNH
+1894 IEEETVRFTLPNH

-1941 LGPIQQNTNTME
+1941 LGPVQQNTNTVE

-1972 TDVLARGVGVPMS
+1972 TDVLARGVGVPMC

-2000 IFYFTGKVVYCLWND
+2000 IFYFAGKVVYCLWND
-2015 LFDGDPQSVFE
+2015 LFDGDSQSVFE

-2072 VIECLQKITANR
+2072 VVECLQKITANR

-2089 SANGEPEFFCC
+2089 TANGEPEFFCC

-2112 GLQAPHK
+2112 GLQPQHK
-2119 LDSEIETEKEEIEQ
+2119 LNNETEKEEIEQ

-2154 FLAKKQLLEETLAVT
+2154 FLAKKQLLEETLGVT

-2200 YGAKDALQIHLQLQS
+2200 YGAKDALQIHIQLQS

-2232 IKTTG
+2232 IKSTG
-2237 TGRQTI
+2237 TARQTV
-2243 VSKQEFLMWLK
+2243 VSK
-2254 VHVTLIHELF
+2254 
-2264 DLQYTRY
+2264 
-2271 LQWHEHTKKWCLDEW
+2271 QWHEHTKKWCLDEW

-2313 DSTEGPCR
+2313 DSTE
-2321 MRMKMIPNISFYVD
+2321 
-2335 YPYRPN
+2335 
-2341 VMNLENK
+2341 
-2348 TTKNKL
+2348 
-2354 PCSCD
+2354 
-2359 SQLYYERVKTRH
+2359 
-2371 GSCFDPRIIDL
+2371 
-2382 SQPNSSKLEEG
+2382 
-2393 VQFDDAIVDV
+2393 DV

-2421 ADGERDEANGGT
+2421 ADGDRDEANGT

-2438 EPNSINDDVVVD
+2438 EPISINDDVAVD

-2460 SPQARPRECTSFSTL
+2460 SPHARPRDGSSFSSSTL
-2475 CSSSSVASEQPE
+2475 CSSASVASEQPE

-2627 YAKLLACAKSLTGA
+2627 YAKLLACAKSLTDA

-2662 AVLMGETSVTQ
+2662 AVLMGEMSVTQ

-2962 LQHSISS
+2962 QHSISS
-2969 SSAACTL
+2969 NAACAV

-2996 NLKPPLQPVRELKQA
+2996 NLKPPLQPLRELKQA

-3020 GTLLAVEQN
+3020 GALLAVEQN

-3194 AWVNTADGCKKSD
+3194 AWVNTADSCKKSD
-3207 INEIIIAIT
+3207 MNEIIITIT
-3216 FSVLNEWDS
+3216 FSLLNEWDS
-3225 QHVIAVGTNTGI
+3225 QHVVAVGTNTGI

-3242 VKFVKVFDECNHGGR
+3242 VKFVKVFDDCSHVGR
-3257 RIISSK
+3257 ISSK
-3263 ASSRSYS
+3263 SSSRSYC
-3270 ALFAVEPECDSYC
+3270 ALFAAEPDRDSHCD
-3283 DTMDHVAV
+3283 MDHVAV
-3291 EAVNTYPNN
+3291 EAVNAFSNN
-3300 DHCDNGLTMDKVSFT
+3300 DHCDGLTNDKVSFT
-3315 LGNNSHSSE
+3315 LGNSNNSHSSE
-3324 DDEQDSDAVFDE
+3324 DDEQDSDAAFVDE
-3336 SVSNVLPTSS
+3336 GVSKVLPTSS
-3346 CAEEQSG
+3346 CAEVIQSR
-3353 NDEMDIR
+3353 NSEMVDIR

-3367 MQKSSEGTN
+3367 MQKSSEG
-3376 FCADELQRKFHWER
+3376 ADCCGDGEPQRKFHWER

-3403 FERKDNPTPAAVTAL
+3403 FERKDNPAPAAVTAL

-3432 RGRVWMWTIGDGHI
+3432 RGRVWMWTVGDGHI

-3479 NCGQLFCSK
+3479 NCGQLFCSR

-3517 IDDCQSTN
+3517 TDDSQSSN
-3525 HATYQGN
+3525 HATYEGN

>member
-7 LAGANEKSTSA
+7 LVGANEKSTST
-18 QCNGASLTMEN
+18 QCNGASSTTEN
-29 KNASTSGVTCNASDS
+29 KNASTSGATCNASDS
-44 EKSNDH
+44 EKSSDH

-93 VEEITNRFK
+93 VEEITSRFK

-239 TAMLKNP
+239 TVMLRNP

-306 ELFVDNLKHSTQES
+306 ELFVDNLKHSTQET

-335 KDFASVSSI
+335 KDFASVSSL
-344 LLDDFENADGYKFLS
+344 LLDDFENADGYKFLG
-359 DLVLQYENVQGQNE
+359 DLVLQYENVQRQNE

-407 RTFHMPQPLGE
+407 RPFHMPQPLGE

-428 ELLEAVF
+428 ELLETVF

-518 KLYRGSLDMASIH
+518 KLYCGLFYLDCVLELDMASIH

-539 ILTYSPAVKD
+539 ILTYNPAVKD

-557 DVFITVLQ
+557 DF
-565 NVYTSVKSEN
+565 NCCA

-609 GGTKTVFTM
+609 GGTKTVFAM
-618 VEDDRC
+618 VEDDCC

-687 GGYVYLLSLILNMSG
+687 GGYVYLLSLILNMG
-702 SFKNLNKDFQQSD
+702 GTFKNLKKDFQQSD

-801 LSFPKGDLSENVV
+801 LSFPEGDLSENVV
-814 VICAVLRLL
+814 VICAILRLL

-828 DRSDRTGKVIE
+828 DRSDRNGKVIE

-891 NIQLFIIEI
+891 NVQLFIIEM

-969 CCADLDSDEPCGSNV
+969 CCADLDSDEPSGSNV

-1051 DATVMNRGGLGNG
+1051 DGAVMNRGGLGNG

-1084 FSESGAEAHPLR
+1084 FSESGADAHPLR

-1108 SHVGQSCHQSRSLEA
+1108 SHVGQPCHHQSRSLEP
-1123 STPPTMQGSSE
+1123 STPPTLQGNSE

-1168 NADGFVRVGIEELRR
+1168 NADGFVRLGIEELRR

-1268 YLIEEA
+1268 YLVEEA
-1274 MSPQA
+1274 MSSQA

-1301 GCPMASL
+1301 GRPMASL

-1339 SRAIGKLLGISSH
+1339 KHHAGS
-1352 ENITPVRLMH
+1352 
-1362 NSTVHLSGP
+1362 

-1542 YTLAHQPHLLKATK
+1542 YTLAYQPHLLKATK

-1575 VLKFGQFIIATLQI
+1575 LLKFGQFIIATLQI

-1608 LLFNEDA
+1608 LLFNEDVEA
-1615 ETEVDAATMRIAYL
+1615 EVDAATMRIAYL

-1663 GFDWILALFNASNHK
+1663 GFDWILALFYGSNHK

-1756 QHLLPCHASLAETQI
+1756 QYLLPGHAGLAETQI

-1781 ARHLPTVHAVDV
+1781 ARHLPTAHAQNV

-1808 VVTGAMSKL
+1808 VVTGAMGKL

-1840 TRAECSEQNAVTLV
+1840 ARAECSEQNAVTLI
-1854 QFVAFLYRNNSEF
+1854 QFVAFLYQNNSEF

-1894 TSEEETLQWTLPNH
+1894 IEEETVRLTLPNH

-1922 IDGFLSG
+1922 VDGFLSG

-1941 LGPIQQNTNTME
+1941 LGPVQQSTNTVE

-1972 TDVLARGVGVPMS
+1972 TDVLARGVGVPMC

-2000 IFYFTGKVVYCLWND
+2000 IFYFAGKVVYCLWND

-2072 VIECLQKITANR
+2072 VVECLQKITANR

-2089 SANGEPEFFCC
+2089 TANGEPEFFCC

-2112 GLQAPHK
+2112 GLQPQHK
-2119 LDSEIETEKEEIEQ
+2119 LDNETEKEEIEQ

-2154 FLAKKQLLEETLAVT
+2154 FLAKKQLLEETLGVT

-2200 YGAKDALQIHLQLQS
+2200 YGAKDALQIHIQLQS

-2237 TGRQTI
+2237 TARQTV
-2243 VSKQEFLMWLK
+2243 VSKQEFMMWLK

-2321 MRMKMIPNISFYVD
+2321 MRMKMIPNINFYVD

-2359 SQLYYERVKTRH
+2359 SQLYYERVKSRH

-2421 ADGERDEANGGT
+2421 ADGDRDEANGT

-2438 EPNSINDDVVVD
+2438 EPISINDDVAVD

-2460 SPQARPRECTSFSTL
+2460 SPQARPRDGSSFSSSTL
-2475 CSSSSVASEQPE
+2475 CSSASVASEQPE

-2627 YAKLLACAKSLTGA
+2627 YAKLLACAKSLTDA

-2662 AVLMGETSVTQ
+2662 AVLMGEMSVTQ

-2736 TPARLEQFLKR
+2736 SPARLEQFLKR

-2962 LQHSISS
+2962 QHSISS
-2969 SSAACTL
+2969 NAACAV

-2996 NLKPPLQPVRELKQA
+2996 NLKPPLQPLRELKQA

-3020 GTLLAVEQN
+3020 GALLAVEQN

-3194 AWVNTADGCKKSD
+3194 AWVNTADSCKKSD
-3207 INEIIIAIT
+3207 MNEIIIAIT
-3216 FSVLNEWDS
+3216 FSLLNEWDS
-3225 QHVIAVGTNTGI
+3225 QHVVAVGTNTGI

-3242 VKFVKVFDECNHGGR
+3242 VKFVKVFDDCSHVGR
-3257 RIISSK
+3257 ISSK
-3263 ASSRSYS
+3263 SSSRSYC
-3270 ALFAVEPECDSYC
+3270 ALFAAEPERDSHCD
-3283 DTMDHVAV
+3283 MDHVAV
-3291 EAVNTYPNN
+3291 EAVNAFSNN
-3300 DHCDNGLTMDKVSFT
+3300 DHCDGLTNDKVSFT
-3315 LGNNSHSSE
+3315 LGNSNSHSSE
-3324 DDEQDSDAVFDE
+3324 DDEQDSDAAFVDE
-3336 SVSNVLPTSS
+3336 GVSKVLPTSS
-3346 CAEEQSG
+3346 CAEVVQSR
-3353 NDEMDIR
+3353 NSEMVDIR
-3360 RRSSEST
+3360 RHSSEST
-3367 MQKSSEGTN
+3367 MQKSSEGAN
-3376 FCADELQRKFHWER
+3376 CCGDGEPQRKFHWER

-3432 RGRVWMWTIGDGHI
+3432 RGRVWMWTVGDGHI

-3479 NCGQLFCSK
+3479 NCGQLFCSR

-3517 IDDCQSTN
+3517 TDDSQSSN
-3525 HATYQGN
+3525 HAS
-3532 G
+3532 

>member
-7 LAGANEKSTSA
+7 LVGANEKSTSA

-29 KNASTSGVTCNASDS
+29 KNASTSGVTCSASDS

-61 NELLRSANSSEDRDR
+61 NELLRSGNSSEDRDR

-124 CPSTALPLTTLET
+124 CPST
-137 ALSVEAVCLL
+137 V
-147 ASGNRI
+147 

-161 YLKPTSDCSET
+161 YLKPTNDCSET

-239 TAMLKNP
+239 TAMLRNP

-295 LINYIHTHKCI
+295 LINYIHAHKCI

-373 QDSLRNLLFLVN
+373 QDSLRNLLFLIN
-385 SVVSAGCDEIKLPE
+385 SVISAGCDEIKLPE

-428 ELLEAVF
+428 ELLETVF
-435 IHSRQTYICCTIL
+435 IDSRQTYICCTIL

-456 ADPVNYFILENRC
+456 ADPVNYFILESRC
-469 PLGKFLETLSTKSLK
+469 PLGKFLETLSSKSLK

-518 KLYRGSLDMASIH
+518 KDMASIH

-702 SFKNLNKDFQQSD
+702 TFKNLNKDFQQSD

-801 LSFPKGDLSENVV
+801 LSFPKGDLSESVV

-828 DRSDRTGKVIE
+828 DRSDRTGKVVE

-847 SPNMI
+847 SPNMV

-891 NIQLFIIEI
+891 NIQLFIIEM

-969 CCADLDSDEPCGSNV
+969 CCADLDSDEPCGSSV

-1036 GFVTGG
+1036 GFMTGG

-1084 FSESGAEAHPLR
+1084 FSESGADAHPLR
-1096 LLTVYRTLASSH
+1096 LLTVYRTLASNH
-1108 SHVGQSCHQSRSLEA
+1108 SHVGQPCHQSRSLEA
-1123 STPPTMQGSSE
+1123 STPPTLQGSSE
-1134 IACLQMQIS
+1134 IACLQLQIS

-1222 HWPTMG
+1222 HWPSMG
-1228 TGAVASSLTTPQ
+1228 AGTVASSLTTPQ

-1301 GCPMASL
+1301 
-1308 VTEERVSFG
+1308 
-1317 LHATA
+1317 A

-1362 NSTVHLSGP
+1362 NSTVHLGGP

-1575 VLKFGQFIIATLQI
+1575 VLKFGQFIIATLQV

-1629 VYIRN
+1629 VYTRN

-1693 HSTLLNRFKEGVGN
+1693 HPTLLNRFKEGVGN

-1781 ARHLPTVHAVDV
+1781 ARHLPTAHAVDV

-1840 TRAECSEQNAVTLV
+1840 TRAEYSEQNAVTLV
-1854 QFVAFLYRNNSEF
+1854 QFVAFLYQNNSEF
-1867 SNYAQT
+1867 SSYAQT

-1883 LLRPNSKCRNN
+1883 LLRPNYKCRSN

-1922 IDGFLSG
+1922 VDGFLSG

-1941 LGPIQQNTNTME
+1941 LGPVQQSTNTVE

-1972 TDVLARGVGVPMS
+1972 TDILARGVGVPMS
-1985 SPAAPCTNYSILAAN
+1985 SPAAPCTNYNILAAN
-2000 IFYFTGKVVYCLWND
+2000 IFYFAGKVVYCLWND

-2049 SSWNRCILFLL
+2049 SSWNHCILFLL
-2060 SRVLDDMKAQRT
+2060 SRVLDDMKAQRN

-2119 LDSEIETEKEEIEQ
+2119 LDSETCEIETEKEEIEQ

-2154 FLAKKQLLEETLAVT
+2154 FLAKKQLLEETLGVT

-2237 TGRQTI
+2237 TGRQTV

-2421 ADGERDEANGGT
+2421 ADGDRDEANGGT

-2438 EPNSINDDVVVD
+2438 EPISINDDVVVD

-2475 CSSSSVASEQPE
+2475 CSSSSVANEQPE

-2627 YAKLLACAKSLTGA
+2627 YAKLSRRP
-2641 GHQSVSGQ
+2641 SV
-2649 KSGVDV
+2649 
-2655 EQGAGLL
+2655 
-2662 AVLMGETSVTQ
+2662 
-2673 RWVRGEISNFQYL
+2673 EIRECKLICQN
-2686 MHLNTLAGRSYND
+2686 RS
-2699 LSQYPVFPWILS
+2699 
-2711 DYDSEELDLTNPNTF
+2711 NPNVCYCPENP
-2726 RDLSKPMGAQ
+2726 RQGIC
-2736 TPARLEQFLKR
+2736 
-2747 FREWDDPSGE
+2747 E
-2757 TPPYMYGT
+2757 T
-2765 HYSSA
+2765 
-2770 MIVVSYLV
+2770 
-2778 RVEPFTQQFL
+2778 
-2788 KLQGGHFDLADRMF
+2788 
-2802 HSVKDAWLSAS
+2802 
-2813 RNNMADVK
+2813 
-2821 ELVPEF
+2821 
-2827 FYLPNFLLNS
+2827 
-2837 NHFEL
+2837 
-2842 GVKQSG
+2842 
-2848 LRLGD
+2848 
-2853 VILPPWA
+2853 
-2860 KGDAREFVRLH
+2860 
-2871 RQALE
+2871 
-2876 SDYVS
+2876 
-2881 AHLNQWIDLIFG
+2881 
-2893 YRQQGQAAVDAFNL
+2893 
-2907 FHHLFYEA
+2907 
-2915 NVNFEAIEDPLTKN
+2915 
-2929 ATIGFINNFGQIP
+2929 
-2942 SQLFKK
+2942 
-2948 PHPVKRSLKSTLPL
+2948 
-2962 LQHSISS
+2962 
-2969 SSAACTL
+2969 
-2976 AQQGV
+2976 
-2981 EGPTAAG
+2981 
-2988 PLFYHVAE
+2988 
-2996 NLKPPLQPVRELKQA
+2996 
-3011 VGHMAQNDK
+3011 
-3020 GTLLAVEQN
+3020 
-3029 KVLVPP
+3029 
-3035 QFHRYL
+3035 
-3041 AWGFPDNSIRLGSSD
+3041 
-3056 FDKSVCIHE
+3056 
-3065 SPHWGDVICAS
+3065 
-3076 CPNAHTAVTGSTCS
+3076 
-3090 VVCVWEIVGAASRNQ
+3090 
-3105 PAHLELRKRLYG
+3105 
-3117 HTEPVSCIYASTNF
+3117 
-3131 GVIVSGSRDRTCIVW
+3131 
-3146 DLSKLSFIRQLG
+3146 
-3158 PHAGPV
+3158 
-3164 SAVSVNEATGVIAS
+3164 AVSVNEATGVIAS

-3207 INEIIIAIT
+3207 INEIIVAIT
-3216 FSVLNEWDS
+3216 FSVLNDWDS
-3225 QHVIAVGTNTGI
+3225 QHVVAVGTNTGI

-3242 VKFVKVFDECNHGGR
+3242 VKFVKVFDQCNHGGR
-3257 RIISSK
+3257 ITSSK

-3270 ALFAVEPECDSYC
+3270 ALFAAEAEHDSYC
-3283 DTMDHVAV
+3283 DMDHVAV
-3291 EAVNTYPNN
+3291 AAVNAYPNN
-3300 DHCDNGLTMDKVSFT
+3300 DHRDGGLTNDKVSFT

-3324 DDEQDSDAVFDE
+3324 DDEQDGDAVFDE
-3336 SVSNVLPTSS
+3336 SVSKVLPTSS
-3346 CAEEQSG
+3346 CAEEQSR
-3353 NDEMDIR
+3353 NDEVDIP

-3376 FCADELQRKFHWER
+3376 FCADQPQRKFRWER

-3395 GKLTMHTA
+3395 AKLTMHTA

-3452 WVQDPSRNL
+3452 WVQDPSRSL

-3479 NCGQLFCSK
+3479 NCGQLFCSR

-3517 IDDCQSTN
+3517 TDDCQSTS
-3525 HATYQGN
+3525 HAS
-3532 G
+3532 

>member
-7 LAGANEKSTSA
+7 LVGANEKSTSA

-29 KNASTSGVTCNASDS
+29 KNASTSGVTCSASDS

-61 NELLRSANSSEDRDR
+61 NELLRSGNSSEDRDR

-161 YLKPTSDCSET
+161 YLKPTNDCSET

-239 TAMLKNP
+239 TAMLRNP

-295 LINYIHTHKCI
+295 LINYIHAHKCI

-385 SVVSAGCDEIKLPE
+385 SVISAGCDEIKLPE

-428 ELLEAVF
+428 ELLETVF
-435 IHSRQTYICCTIL
+435 IDSRQTYICCTIL

-456 ADPVNYFILENRC
+456 ADPVNYFILESRC
-469 PLGKFLETLSTKSLK
+469 PLGKFLETLSSKSLK

-518 KLYRGSLDMASIH
+518 KLYCRSLYLDCALELFVFSFRDMASIH

-575 EPNEQLWDTF
+575 GRIIEFKYSFHFNFSSNCLAEPNEQLWDTF

-702 SFKNLNKDFQQSD
+702 TFKNLNKDFQQSD

-801 LSFPKGDLSENVV
+801 LSFPKGDLSESVV

-828 DRSDRTGKVIE
+828 DRSDRTGKVVE

-847 SPNMI
+847 SPNMV

-891 NIQLFIIEI
+891 NIQLFIIEM

-969 CCADLDSDEPCGSNV
+969 CCADLDSDEPCGSSV

-1036 GFVTGG
+1036 GFMTGG

-1084 FSESGAEAHPLR
+1084 FSESGADAHPLR
-1096 LLTVYRTLASSH
+1096 LLTVYRTLASNH
-1108 SHVGQSCHQSRSLEA
+1108 SHVGQPCHQSRSLEA
-1123 STPPTMQGSSE
+1123 STPPTLQGSSE
-1134 IACLQMQIS
+1134 IACLQLQIS

-1222 HWPTMG
+1222 HWPSMG
-1228 TGAVASSLTTPQ
+1228 AGTVASSLTTPQ

-1301 GCPMASL
+1301 GSPMASL
-1308 VTEERVSFG
+1308 VAEERVSFG

-1362 NSTVHLSGP
+1362 NSTVHLGGP

-1441 KIHGYQILTVLLK
+1441 KIHGYQIFTVLLK

-1575 VLKFGQFIIATLQI
+1575 VLKFGQFIIATLQV

-1595 EKSLPN
+1595 EKSLPS

-1629 VYIRN
+1629 VYTRN

-1693 HSTLLNRFKEGVGN
+1693 HPTLLNRFKEGVGN

-1781 ARHLPTVHAVDV
+1781 ARHLPTAHAVDV

-1840 TRAECSEQNAVTLV
+1840 TRAEYSEQNAVTLV
-1854 QFVAFLYRNNSEF
+1854 QFVAFLYQNNSEF
-1867 SNYAQT
+1867 SSYAQT

-1883 LLRPNSKCRNN
+1883 LLRPNYKCRSN

-1922 IDGFLSG
+1922 VDGFLSG

-1941 LGPIQQNTNTME
+1941 LGPVQQSTNTVE

-1972 TDVLARGVGVPMS
+1972 TDILARGVGVPMS
-1985 SPAAPCTNYSILAAN
+1985 SPAAPCTNYNILAAN
-2000 IFYFTGKVVYCLWND
+2000 IFYFAGKVVYCLWND

-2049 SSWNRCILFLL
+2049 SSWNHCILFLL
-2060 SRVLDDMKAQRT
+2060 SRVLDDMKAQRN

-2112 GLQAPHK
+2112 GLQAPHNETC
-2119 LDSEIETEKEEIEQ
+2119 EIETEKEEIEQ

-2154 FLAKKQLLEETLAVT
+2154 FLAKKQLLEETLGVT

-2237 TGRQTI
+2237 TGRQTV

-2421 ADGERDEANGGT
+2421 ADGDRDEANGGT

-2438 EPNSINDDVVVD
+2438 EPISINDDVVVD

-2460 SPQARPRECTSFSTL
+2460 SPQTRPRECTSFSTL
-2475 CSSSSVASEQPE
+2475 CSSSSVANEQPE

-2837 NHFEL
+2837 NHYEL

-2948 PHPVKRSLKSTLPL
+2948 PHP
-2962 LQHSISS
+2962 
-2969 SSAACTL
+2969 
-2976 AQQGV
+2976 QGV
-2981 EGPTAAG
+2981 EGPTAGG

-2996 NLKPPLQPVRELKQA
+2996 NLKPPLQP
-3011 VGHMAQNDK
+3011 NDK

-3041 AWGFPDNSIRLGSSD
+3041 AW
-3056 FDKSVCIHE
+3056 VCIHE

-3090 VVCVWEIVGAASRNQ
+3090 VVCVWEIVGAAGRNQ
-3105 PAHLELRKRLYG
+3105 PAHLELRKRLY
-3117 HTEPVSCIYASTNF
+3117 
-3131 GVIVSGSRDRTCIVW
+3131 VIVSGSRDRTCIVW

-3164 SAVSVNEATGVIAS
+3164 SAVSVNEATG
-3178 CSGTHLHL
+3178 
-3186 WSFDGQKL
+3186 KL

-3207 INEIIIAIT
+3207 INEIIVAIT
-3216 FSVLNEWDS
+3216 FSVLNDWDS
-3225 QHVIAVGTNTGI
+3225 QHVVAVGTNTGI

-3242 VKFVKVFDECNHGGR
+3242 VN
-3257 RIISSK
+3257 
-3263 ASSRSYS
+3263 YS
-3270 ALFAVEPECDSYC
+3270 ALFAAEAEHDSYC
-3283 DTMDHVAV
+3283 DMDHVAV
-3291 EAVNTYPNN
+3291 AAVNAYPNN
-3300 DHCDNGLTMDKVSFT
+3300 DHCDGGLTNDKVSFT

-3324 DDEQDSDAVFDE
+3324 DDEQDGDAVFDE
-3336 SVSNVLPTSS
+3336 SVSKVLPTSS
-3346 CAEEQSG
+3346 CAEEQSR
-3353 NDEMDIR
+3353 NDEVDIP

-3376 FCADELQRKFHWER
+3376 FCADQPQRKFRWER

-3395 GKLTMHTA
+3395 AKLTMHTA

-3452 WVQDPSRNL
+3452 WVQDPSRSL

-3479 NCGQLFCSK
+3479 NCGQLFCSR

-3517 IDDCQSTN
+3517 TDDCQSTS
-3525 HATYQGN
+3525 HAS
-3532 G
+3532 

>member
-7 LAGANEKSTSA
+7 LVGANEKSTSA

-29 KNASTSGVTCNASDS
+29 KNASTSGVTCSASDS

-61 NELLRSANSSEDRDR
+61 NELLRSGNSSEDRDR

-161 YLKPTSDCSET
+161 YLKPTNDCSET

-239 TAMLKNP
+239 TAMLRNP

-295 LINYIHTHKCI
+295 LINYIHAHKCI

-373 QDSLRNLLFLVN
+373 QDSLRNLLFLIN
-385 SVVSAGCDEIKLPE
+385 SVISAGCDEIKLPE

-428 ELLEAVF
+428 ELLETVF
-435 IHSRQTYICCTIL
+435 IDSRQTYICCTIL

-456 ADPVNYFILENRC
+456 ADPVNYFILESRC
-469 PLGKFLETLSTKSLK
+469 PLGKFLETLSSKSLK

-518 KLYRGSLDMASIH
+518 KDMASIH

-575 EPNEQLWDTF
+575 GRIIEFKYSFHFNFSSNCLAEPNEQLWDTF

-702 SFKNLNKDFQQSD
+702 TFKNLNKDFQQSD

-801 LSFPKGDLSENVV
+801 LSFPKGDLSESVV

-828 DRSDRTGKVIE
+828 DRSDRTGKVVE

-847 SPNMI
+847 SPNMV

-891 NIQLFIIEI
+891 NIQLFIIEM

-969 CCADLDSDEPCGSNV
+969 CCADLDSDEPCGSSV

-1036 GFVTGG
+1036 GFMTGG

-1084 FSESGAEAHPLR
+1084 FSESGADAHPLR
-1096 LLTVYRTLASSH
+1096 LLTVYRTLASNH
-1108 SHVGQSCHQSRSLEA
+1108 SHVGQPCHQSRSLEA
-1123 STPPTMQGSSE
+1123 STPPTLQGSSE
-1134 IACLQMQIS
+1134 IACLQLQIS

-1222 HWPTMG
+1222 HWPSMG
-1228 TGAVASSLTTPQ
+1228 AGTVASSLTTPQ

-1301 GCPMASL
+1301 
-1308 VTEERVSFG
+1308 
-1317 LHATA
+1317 A

-1362 NSTVHLSGP
+1362 NSTVHLGGP

-1575 VLKFGQFIIATLQI
+1575 VLKFGQFIIATLQV

-1629 VYIRN
+1629 VYTRN

-1693 HSTLLNRFKEGVGN
+1693 HPTLLNRFKEGVGN

-1781 ARHLPTVHAVDV
+1781 ARHLPTAHAVDV

-1840 TRAECSEQNAVTLV
+1840 TRAEYSEQNAVTLV
-1854 QFVAFLYRNNSEF
+1854 QFVAFLYQNNSEF
-1867 SNYAQT
+1867 SSYAQT

-1883 LLRPNSKCRNN
+1883 LLRPNYKCRSN

-1922 IDGFLSG
+1922 VDGFLSG

-1941 LGPIQQNTNTME
+1941 LGPVQQSTNTVE

-1972 TDVLARGVGVPMS
+1972 TDILARGVGVPMS
-1985 SPAAPCTNYSILAAN
+1985 SPAAPCTNYNILAAN
-2000 IFYFTGKVVYCLWND
+2000 IFYFAGKVVYCLWND

-2049 SSWNRCILFLL
+2049 SSWNHCILFLL
-2060 SRVLDDMKAQRT
+2060 SRVLDDMKAQRN

-2119 LDSEIETEKEEIEQ
+2119 LDSETCEIETEKEEIEQ

-2154 FLAKKQLLEETLAVT
+2154 FLAKKQLLEETLGVT

-2237 TGRQTI
+2237 TGRQTV

-2421 ADGERDEANGGT
+2421 ADGDRDEANGGT

-2438 EPNSINDDVVVD
+2438 EPISINDDVVVD

-2475 CSSSSVASEQPE
+2475 CSSSSVANEQPE

-2627 YAKLLACAKSLTGA
+2627 YAKLSRRP
-2641 GHQSVSGQ
+2641 SV
-2649 KSGVDV
+2649 
-2655 EQGAGLL
+2655 
-2662 AVLMGETSVTQ
+2662 
-2673 RWVRGEISNFQYL
+2673 EIRECKLICQN
-2686 MHLNTLAGRSYND
+2686 RS
-2699 LSQYPVFPWILS
+2699 
-2711 DYDSEELDLTNPNTF
+2711 NPNVCYCPENP
-2726 RDLSKPMGAQ
+2726 RQGIC
-2736 TPARLEQFLKR
+2736 
-2747 FREWDDPSGE
+2747 E
-2757 TPPYMYGT
+2757 T
-2765 HYSSA
+2765 
-2770 MIVVSYLV
+2770 
-2778 RVEPFTQQFL
+2778 
-2788 KLQGGHFDLADRMF
+2788 
-2802 HSVKDAWLSAS
+2802 
-2813 RNNMADVK
+2813 
-2821 ELVPEF
+2821 
-2827 FYLPNFLLNS
+2827 
-2837 NHFEL
+2837 
-2842 GVKQSG
+2842 
-2848 LRLGD
+2848 
-2853 VILPPWA
+2853 
-2860 KGDAREFVRLH
+2860 
-2871 RQALE
+2871 
-2876 SDYVS
+2876 
-2881 AHLNQWIDLIFG
+2881 
-2893 YRQQGQAAVDAFNL
+2893 
-2907 FHHLFYEA
+2907 
-2915 NVNFEAIEDPLTKN
+2915 
-2929 ATIGFINNFGQIP
+2929 
-2942 SQLFKK
+2942 
-2948 PHPVKRSLKSTLPL
+2948 
-2962 LQHSISS
+2962 
-2969 SSAACTL
+2969 
-2976 AQQGV
+2976 
-2981 EGPTAAG
+2981 
-2988 PLFYHVAE
+2988 
-2996 NLKPPLQPVRELKQA
+2996 
-3011 VGHMAQNDK
+3011 
-3020 GTLLAVEQN
+3020 
-3029 KVLVPP
+3029 
-3035 QFHRYL
+3035 
-3041 AWGFPDNSIRLGSSD
+3041 
-3056 FDKSVCIHE
+3056 
-3065 SPHWGDVICAS
+3065 
-3076 CPNAHTAVTGSTCS
+3076 
-3090 VVCVWEIVGAASRNQ
+3090 
-3105 PAHLELRKRLYG
+3105 
-3117 HTEPVSCIYASTNF
+3117 
-3131 GVIVSGSRDRTCIVW
+3131 
-3146 DLSKLSFIRQLG
+3146 
-3158 PHAGPV
+3158 
-3164 SAVSVNEATGVIAS
+3164 AVSVNEATGVIAS

-3207 INEIIIAIT
+3207 INEIIVAIT
-3216 FSVLNEWDS
+3216 FSVLNDWDS
-3225 QHVIAVGTNTGI
+3225 QHVVAVGTNTGI

-3242 VKFVKVFDECNHGGR
+3242 VKFVKVFDQCNHGGR
-3257 RIISSK
+3257 ITSSK

-3270 ALFAVEPECDSYC
+3270 ALFAAEAEHDSYC
-3283 DTMDHVAV
+3283 DMDHVAV
-3291 EAVNTYPNN
+3291 AAVNAYPNN
-3300 DHCDNGLTMDKVSFT
+3300 DHRDGGLTNDKVSFT

-3324 DDEQDSDAVFDE
+3324 DDEQDGDAVFDE
-3336 SVSNVLPTSS
+3336 SVSKVLPTSS
-3346 CAEEQSG
+3346 CAEEQSR
-3353 NDEMDIR
+3353 NDEVDIP

-3376 FCADELQRKFHWER
+3376 FCADQPQRKFRWER

-3395 GKLTMHTA
+3395 AKLTMHTA

-3452 WVQDPSRNL
+3452 WVQDPSRSL

-3479 NCGQLFCSK
+3479 NCGQLFCSR

-3517 IDDCQSTN
+3517 TDDCQSTS
-3525 HATYQGN
+3525 HAS
-3532 G
+3532 